1 MLKKVYEYSSKQYAP
16 CETYKKIFESISNLE
31 KYKELEFKQFDI
43 DENELDVEKYNI
55 KALPTTIF
63 IDENDEMI
71 YKLSGN
77 IALNDLVSITE
88 DFLKRDKNN
97 VIKDVE
103 KWEK

>member
-16 CETYKKIFESISNLE
+16 CKTYKKIFESISNLE